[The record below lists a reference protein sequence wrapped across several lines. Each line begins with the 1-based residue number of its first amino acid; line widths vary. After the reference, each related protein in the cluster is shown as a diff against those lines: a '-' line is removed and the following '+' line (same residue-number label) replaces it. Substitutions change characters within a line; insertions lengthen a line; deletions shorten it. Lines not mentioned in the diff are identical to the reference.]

1 MSGFWSL
8 LVTVSAW
15 GFVASLGAGGI
26 LLVWWLIRNANSESD
41 DEDDE
46 IYWKARAGAY
56 RIAAGGVL
64 SLLVFVGSCSMGM
77 SEEGKAKEQKREEER
92 LAENVARQEKE
103 RDEALIKGCE
113 ETLLPGLKSE
123 DNLRAAVAQAS
134 LGIDYK
140 SSVIKR
146 GGGYRVYVK
155 NKNYMPLSDSYIYSA
170 GICDVVNGRFSVV
183 QKLELLETPPD

>member
-8 LVTVSAW
+8 LVTASAW
-15 GFVASLGAGGI
+15 GFVASLGAGAI
-26 LLVWWLIRNANSESD
+26 LLVWWLIRNANSASD

-46 IYWKARAGAY
+46 IYWKARSGAY

-77 SEEGKAKEQKREEER
+77 SEEGKAKEQKREDEQR
-92 LAENVARQEKE
+92 AVRVARQEEE
-103 RDEALIKGCE
+103 RDRALIKGCE

-123 DNLRAAVAQAS
+123 DNVRAAVAQGF

-146 GGGYRVYVK
+146 DGGYRVYVK
-155 NKNYMPLSDSYIYSA
+155 NKTYMSLSDSYIYNT
-170 GICDVVNGRFSVV
+170 GICDVVNGRFSVIK
-183 QKLELLETPPD
+183 KLEGSKTPPD